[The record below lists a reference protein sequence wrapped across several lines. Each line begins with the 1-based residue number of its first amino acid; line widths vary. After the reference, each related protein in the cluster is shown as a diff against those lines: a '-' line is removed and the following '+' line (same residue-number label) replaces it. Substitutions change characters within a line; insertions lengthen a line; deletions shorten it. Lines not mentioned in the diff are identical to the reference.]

1 MRVRFA
7 NLMAF
12 PEMTK
17 KNFFS
22 NKMASTRILVD
33 SLNCIWSRKKSVC
46 KWAILNKSNLL
57 FYGDQFH
64 TENEA
69 DFSDSSSVVWPQMPE
84 HPKR

>member
-1 MRVRFA
+1 
-7 NLMAF
+7 
-12 PEMTK
+12 MTK

-22 NKMASTRILVD
+22 NKMASTRFLLD
-33 SLNCIWSRKKSVC
+33 PLNCILSRKKSVC

-69 DFSDSSSVVWPQMPE
+69 DFSDSSPVRTSD
-84 HPKR
+84 PKCPSIPKDKGNNFSK